1 MKVTAYLTDLSDW
14 DAMNAAYV
22 SAFGPQTPAR
32 IAIGCSSLLF
42 GACVEFDTIA
52 LRPGWRRANAGA

>member
-1 MKVTAYLTDLSDW
+1 
-14 DAMNAAYV
+14 MNAAYV